1 LKIIVL
7 DMVIGAWP
15 CLAVTAFPELDV
27 DVEFANEPPRMR
39 DDRMTPGV
47 HG

>member
-27 DVEFANEPPRMR
+27 DVEFAPRMR
-39 DDRMTPGV
+39 DHRMTPGV